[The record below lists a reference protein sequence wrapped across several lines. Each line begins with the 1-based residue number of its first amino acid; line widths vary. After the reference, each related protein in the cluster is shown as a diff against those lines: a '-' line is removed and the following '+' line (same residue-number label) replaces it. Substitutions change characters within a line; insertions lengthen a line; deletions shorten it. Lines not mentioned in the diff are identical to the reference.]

1 MRRLPISSCFFVFI
15 NDFIFFFPVD
25 PILTQNYW
33 SGNVSVSCDAEITCM
48 FIIPER
54 ILQTS
59 NVTESWRKKLIVA
72 FSSEM

>member
-1 MRRLPISSCFFVFI
+1 MI
-15 NDFIFFFPVD
+15 FFPVD

-33 SGNVSVSCDAEITCM
+33 SGNTSVSCDAEITFI

-59 NVTESWRKKLIVA
+59 NAIESWRKRLVVA

>member
-1 MRRLPISSCFFVFI
+1 
-15 NDFIFFFPVD
+15 
-25 PILTQNYW
+25 
-33 SGNVSVSCDAEITCM
+33 M